1 MKIFEYIS
9 VYIGKFN
16 FYLNIFNKF
25 TVLICAKVVVIYT
38 FLKLIKSLRK
48 SSYIFKS
55 YEMAE
60 FSAEQTVASG
70 KELCIVEGKGI
81 FSIKVHILV

>member
-1 MKIFEYIS
+1 M
-9 VYIGKFN
+9 
-16 FYLNIFNKF
+16 
-25 TVLICAKVVVIYT
+25 IYT
-38 FLKLIKSLRK
+38 FLKLKKSLRK

-60 FSAEQTVASG
+60 FSVEQTVASG